1 MAPPNGI
8 LKKAAFAAPFV
19 LTFGWGLVFYPDAPL
34 RECNGQ
40 FFGKW
45 GRPHTAEEYHHFMI
59 WQTWFIARG
68 YSDLPSIFGRGLV
81 PGLTMTSEVNQLD
94 A

>member
-59 WQTWFIARG
+59 WQTWFIA
-68 YSDLPSIFGRGLV
+68 LWLFGLAFCFWKRLGAWAD
-81 PGLTMTSEVNQLD
+81 ND
-94 A
+94 I